1 MDFLH
6 PVLCPCQLTFGQS
19 CWWDFIGVDSYVT
32 RRYNLTANQV
42 LWILQSVLIFLI
54 SSHLLDSRKCKL
66 KQPWI
71 FHLTLVRMANINKTT
86 CNKQILTRILGT
98 GSDIHFL
105 LIAVTIGVAPLDI
118 NVKNL
123 PKTKIKSTIWHSY
136 ILISNVSKG
145 LDILYYRYYLS
156 NVHRCPI
163 QNC

>member
-1 MDFLH
+1 MWPIKKKR
-6 PVLCPCQLTFGQS
+6 PVPNKRVPKTWGCVEAKKNIKKCSPSLVIKETQIKSTF
-19 CWWDFIGVDSYVT
+19 
-32 RRYNLTANQV
+32 R
-42 LWILQSVLIFLI
+42 
-54 SSHLLDSRKCKL
+54 
-66 KQPWI
+66 
-71 FHLTLVRMANINKTT
+71 FHFAPVRMANINKTT